1 LFNSKFLFKY
11 LYFFH
16 VKNNDHSNLDEARTG
31 KTQDRLPLESR
42 KEIFFSFRL
51 QKSTL
56 EQL

>member
-11 LYFFH
+11 LYFFQI
-16 VKNNDHSNLDEARTG
+16 KNHIHSNLVEARTG

-51 QKSTL
+51 QKSAL
-56 EQL
+56 EQA